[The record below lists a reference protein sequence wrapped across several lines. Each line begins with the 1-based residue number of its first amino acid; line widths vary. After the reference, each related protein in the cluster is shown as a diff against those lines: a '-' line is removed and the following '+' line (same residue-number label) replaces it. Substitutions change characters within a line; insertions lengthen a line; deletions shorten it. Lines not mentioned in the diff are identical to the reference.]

1 MTSPAFIDNK
11 SHKLNLGS
19 SFRQSGN
26 TAFHTARYDFKPASV
41 DNQREGVLEIGSGN
55 EVTISLPNVQG
66 SKTPCTVYKG
76 NKKPVQKE
84 CVLIYDNI
92 TGEFTLERMT
102 SQIQVKK
109 TRDSG
114 NSSFPSN
121 PTLHPV
127 TSRMPKPHTKKQS
140 KSAKVSGQKIDGV
153 GKIKDS
159 ATSGGTSTTAS
170 AFKSTTWQHHA
181 PVNEV
186 IPAAEAVL
194 SSDDDNNSSSDPDS
208 GSSSDENEKLAPI
221 PNTSIFHS
229 LADDLNLSESDSD
242 SN

>member
-1 MTSPAFIDNK
+1 MTSPDFIDNK
-11 SHKLNLGS
+11 SHKLILGS
-19 SFRQSGN
+19 SFRQTGN

-41 DNQREGVLEIGSGN
+41 DNQREGVLEIGGGN

-76 NKKPVQKE
+76 NKRPVQKE

-92 TGEFTLERMT
+92 TGEFTLERMA

-114 NSSFPSN
+114 NSNFPAN

-127 TSRMPKPHTKKQS
+127 TPRMSKPNPKKHS
-140 KSAKVSGQKIDGV
+140 KSANLHGKKNDVV
-153 GKIKDS
+153 GKVKDS
-159 ATSGGTSTTAS
+159 SIANTSS

-186 IPAAEAVL
+186 VPAEEFL
-194 SSDDDNNSSSDPDS
+194 SSDCNNSSSDPDS
-208 GSSSDENEKLAPI
+208 GSSSDDNEPLAPI
-221 PNTSIFHS
+221 PTSSIFHS
-229 LADDLNLSESDSD
+229 LADDLNLSDSDSD

>member
-11 SHKLNLGS
+11 SRKLILGN
-19 SFRQSGN
+19 SFRQAGN

-76 NKKPVQKE
+76 NKRPVQKE

-109 TRDSG
+109 HRDSG
-114 NSSFPSN
+114 NSNFPSN

-127 TSRMPKPHTKKQS
+127 TSRMPKTNPKKHS
-140 KSAKVSGQKIDGV
+140 KSAKVPVPGKKNDLV
-153 GKIKDS
+153 GKMKDS
-159 ATSGGTSTTAS
+159 TIGNTSS
-170 AFKSTTWQHHA
+170 AFKSTTWQHHV
-181 PVNEV
+181 PVNNEV
-186 IPAAEAVL
+186 PPAGGLL
-194 SSDDDNNSSSDPDS
+194 SSDDSNSSSDPDS
-208 GSSSDENEKLAPI
+208 GSSSDENETLAPI

-229 LADDLNLSESDSD
+229 LEDDLNLSDDSDSD